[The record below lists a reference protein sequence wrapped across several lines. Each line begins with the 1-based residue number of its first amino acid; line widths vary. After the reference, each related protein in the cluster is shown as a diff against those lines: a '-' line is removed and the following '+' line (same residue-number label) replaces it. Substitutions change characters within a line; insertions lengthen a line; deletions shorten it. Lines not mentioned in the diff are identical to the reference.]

1 MTLTSIRGAKVRI
14 GKGHKAKNET
24 VVVIQFSGALN
35 PSTAQNVANYSL
47 LAGTIKKKVLIFKKS
62 VPLASATY
70 DPSAQTVTLLPRGT
84 RKLPKYDQL
93 TIRSGLLTDG
103 LGRPIDDGD
112 NVVVTVGRSGQVIS
126 QAAVST
132 AQAPSAAMVY
142 ALFAGEP
149 AFLAREV
156 VERLGARRSPGG

>member
-1 MTLTSIRGAKVRI
+1 VTLTSFREAKVRI
-14 GKGHKAKNET
+14 GKGHKARNET
-24 VVVIQFSGALN
+24 VVVLQFSGALN

-47 LAGTIKKKVLIFKKS
+47 LAGTIKKKVLIFKTS

-70 DPSAQTVTLLPRGT
+70 DPSAQTVILLPRGK
-84 RKLPKYDQL
+84 RELPKYEQL
-93 TIRSGLLTDG
+93 IIRSGLLIDS

-112 NVVVTVGRSGQVIS
+112 NVVVTVGRSGPLIS

-132 AQAPSAAMVY
+132 AQAPLAAMAD

-149 AFLAREV
+149 AFFARDV
-156 VERLGARRSPGG
+156 VERLRVRRSPAG